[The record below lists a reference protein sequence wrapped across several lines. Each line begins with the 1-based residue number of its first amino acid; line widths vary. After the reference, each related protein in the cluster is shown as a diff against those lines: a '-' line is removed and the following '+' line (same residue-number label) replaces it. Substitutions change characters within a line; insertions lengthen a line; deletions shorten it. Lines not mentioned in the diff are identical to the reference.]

1 MYGWVDHPWFIGLL
15 EVQQEEQGSPFRIA
29 VPAPYFTLVW
39 KEGNEMGEL
48 MPIIDKNLR
57 SYPAPNIV
65 VIQLGSNDL
74 GILKGKELIELIKLD
89 VLRLRTLLPNVI
101 LVWSEILPRRYWHVA
116 NNQVAVENSR
126 KRVNTAA
133 KAIFLNEIQKGFIIR
148 HPNIRMTENVLYRYD
163 GVHLS
168 DAGNNVYLNNIQ
180 GGLELCFSNVNCK
193 LFPQES

>member
-1 MYGWVDHPWFIGLL
+1 
-15 EVQQEEQGSPFRIA
+15 
-29 VPAPYFTLVW
+29 
-39 KEGNEMGEL
+39 

-57 SYPAPNIV
+57 SNPAPNIL

-74 GILKGKELIELIKLD
+74 GILKGKELIELIRLD
-89 VLRLRTLLPNVI
+89 VLRLRTLLPNII
-101 LVWSEILPRRYWHVA
+101 LVWSEILPRRYWHIA
-116 NNQVAVENSR
+116 NNQMAVENSR
-126 KRVNTAA
+126 KRENTAA

-148 HPNIRMTENVLYRYD
+148 HPNIRVTENVLYRYD

-180 GGLELCFSNVNCK
+180 GGLELCFLNVNCQ

>member
-1 MYGWVDHPWFIGLL
+1 L
-15 EVQQEEQGSPFRIA
+15 
-29 VPAPYFTLVW
+29 
-39 KEGNEMGEL
+39 
-48 MPIIDKNLR
+48 IIH
-57 SYPAPNIV
+57 
-65 VIQLGSNDL
+65 LGSNDL
-74 GILKGKELIELIKLD
+74 GILKGKELIELIRLD

-101 LVWSEILPRRYWHVA
+101 LVRSEILTRRYWRVA

-148 HPNIRMTENVLYRYD
+148 HPNIRVTENVLYRYD

-180 GGLELCFSNVNCK
+180 GGLELCFLNVNCQ

>member
-1 MYGWVDHPWFIGLL
+1 
-15 EVQQEEQGSPFRIA
+15 
-29 VPAPYFTLVW
+29 
-39 KEGNEMGEL
+39 

-57 SYPAPNIV
+57 SNPAPNIL

-89 VLRLRTLLPNVI
+89 VFRLRTLLPNVI

-133 KAIFLNEIQKGFIIR
+133 KAIFLNEIQKEFTIR
-148 HPNIRMTENVLYRYD
+148 HPNSRVTENVLYRYD

-180 GGLELCFSNVNCK
+180 GGLELCFSNVDCK